1 VRFFSRAGPSPPGT
15 KENPRQTG
23 GKAAS
28 EVDDSLGFLL
38 AALSGLL
45 LLLTRLLAAATLLT
59 TLLLSRLLLPAAALL
74 ATLTALLAALA
85 ALLTTLAR
93 ILICHDV
100 YVSFLGKFPQ
110 LDNPACASTFRTVA
124 HILSIGAF
132 KHGSVTMELL
142 YAAACGIRAVR
153 RCAENILALRV
164 SRIGKGSGA
173 VEKPGDG
180 FAKFGGVGWLC

>member
-1 VRFFSRAGPSPPGT
+1 MKPSRSSGCLILKDHPTQWDKSTTTKRACSSFPHVRIVKSWHHDSNARRRRICKRLRSGNGAVEPRTGVRFFSRAGPSPPGT

-23 GKAAS
+23 EKAAS

-74 ATLTALLAALA
+74 ATLTALA

-93 ILICHDV
+93 ILIWHDV
-100 YVSFLGKFPQ
+100 YVSFFGKFPQ
-110 LDNPACASTFRTVA
+110 FDNSVCASTF
-124 HILSIGAF
+124 
-132 KHGSVTMELL
+132 
-142 YAAACGIRAVR
+142 
-153 RCAENILALRV
+153 
-164 SRIGKGSGA
+164 
-173 VEKPGDG
+173 
-180 FAKFGGVGWLC
+180 